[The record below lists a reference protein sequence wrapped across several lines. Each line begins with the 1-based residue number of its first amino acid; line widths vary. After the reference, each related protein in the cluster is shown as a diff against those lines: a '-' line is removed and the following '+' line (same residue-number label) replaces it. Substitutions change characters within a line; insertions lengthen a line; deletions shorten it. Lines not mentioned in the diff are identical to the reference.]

1 MLRKL
6 PEEFPQNGECTDKVV
21 TVQHFVTGFPY

>member
-6 PEEFPQNGECTDKVV
+6 PEEFPQKGEYTDNVV
-21 TVQHFVTGFPY
+21 TVQHFVTGFPS